1 VHDRGKS
8 AVRIHDHDEIS
19 APDHALDITAEGK
32 LARDGTADRKLAH
45 DGTADGKLAHDGT
58 ADRKL
63 AHDGRADGMLA
74 HEGTADRKLAHD
86 GRAYRELSLWF
97 DQLAAAG
104 DPLRAR
110 PRLEGNTEADVCIV
124 GAGLT
129 GLWTAYY
136 LLRAQPSLRVVV
148 LEAQIA
154 GFGASGRNGGWCS
167 SLFPLS
173 IRALARRYGRE
184 QALTMRRAMNHT
196 VDEVGAAVA
205 AEGIDCHWSKGGT
218 VNLAR
223 TDVQLDRIRAEV
235 EIDADADGVDGYT
248 LLSAAEA
255 VERVGASGV
264 LGASYTPHCARV
276 QPALLVRGLARA
288 VERLG
293 GTIFEHTPA
302 MEIRP
307 RIGVAGD
314 PCVAT
319 ERGIVRARQVIRATE
334 AWTSTLPG
342 SERDVAPVYSLMVAT
357 EPLPASFWDGDGAS
371 LGAGLANG
379 ETFSDA
385 RHLIIY
391 GQRTADNRL
400 AFGGRGAP
408 YHYGSRIDP
417 AFDRSDQV
425 FSTLRETLT
434 ELFPGLREHSFS
446 HGWGG
451 PLGIARDWHASVG
464 LNPETGVGWAGGY
477 VGDGVG
483 TTNLAGRTLTDLV
496 LGRDTELTR
505 LPWVGHQSRR
515 WEPEPLRWLE
525 MTAGLRAMATAD
537 AEERLTGR
545 ASVAARLMSPF
556 LGH

>member
-1 VHDRGKS
+1 V
-8 AVRIHDHDEIS
+8 
-19 APDHALDITAEGK
+19 TY
-32 LARDGTADRKLAH
+32 RD
-45 DGTADGKLAHDGT
+45 
-58 ADRKL
+58 
-63 AHDGRADGMLA
+63 
-74 HEGTADRKLAHD
+74 
-86 GRAYRELSLWF
+86 LSLWF
-97 DQLAAAG
+97 DQLGDAG
-104 DPLRAR
+104 DPLLPR
-110 PRLEGNTEADVCIV
+110 PALTGSTEADVCIV

-136 LLRAQPSLRVVV
+136 LLQAEPTLRVVV
-148 LEAQIA
+148 LEAEIA

-167 SLFPLS
+167 ALFPMS

-184 QALTMRRAMNHT
+184 QALTMRRAMNDT
-196 VDEVGAAVA
+196 VDEVGRAVV
-205 AEGIDCHWSKGGT
+205 AEDIDCHWSKGGT

-223 TDVQLDRIRAEV
+223 TPVQLDRVRAEV
-235 EIDADADGVDGYT
+235 EIDEDADRVDGYT
-248 LLSAAEA
+248 LLSAEEA
-255 VERVGASGV
+255 VTRVGATGV

-293 GTIFEHTPA
+293 GTIFERTPA
-302 MEIRP
+302 LEIRP
-307 RIGVAGD
+307 RIGTGD

-319 ERGIVRARQVIRATE
+319 GHGVVTARQVIRATE

-342 SERDVAPVYSLMVAT
+342 SERDVVPVYSLMVAT
-357 EPLPASFWDGDGAS
+357 EPLPASFWDGSGPTP
-371 LGAGLANG
+371 GAGLARG

-391 GQRTADNRL
+391 GQRTADDRL

-417 AFDRSDQV
+417 AFDHSEPV
-425 FSTLRETLT
+425 FAALRSTLL
-434 ELFPGLREHSFS
+434 ELFPALRPYSFS
-446 HGWGG
+446 HAWGG

-464 LNPETGVGWAGGY
+464 LDLATGLGWAGGY

-483 TTNLAGRTLTDLV
+483 TTNLAGRTLTDLA
-496 LGRDTELTR
+496 LGRDTALTR
-505 LPWVGHQSRR
+505 LPWVGHRSLR
-515 WEPEPLRWLE
+515 WEPEPLRWLG
-525 MTAGLRAMATAD
+525 MNAGLRAMSTAD

-545 ASVAARLMSPF
+545 SSLAARLMSPF

>member
-1 VHDRGKS
+1 MTG
-8 AVRIHDHDEIS
+8 
-19 APDHALDITAEGK
+19 PGHALG
-32 LARDGTADRKLAH
+32 ARP
-45 DGTADGKLAHDGT
+45 
-58 ADRKL
+58 
-63 AHDGRADGMLA
+63 
-74 HEGTADRKLAHD
+74 
-86 GRAYRELSLWF
+86 YRDLSLWF
-97 DQLAAAG
+97 DQLAG
-104 DPLRAR
+104 DSLQPR
-110 PRLEGNTEADVCIV
+110 PALDGDAEADVCIV

-136 LLRAQPSLRVVV
+136 LLQAEPTLRVVV

-167 SLFPLS
+167 ALFPVS

-184 QALTMRRAMNHT
+184 SALTMRRAMIDT
-196 VDEVGAAVA
+196 VDQVGAVVA
-205 AEGIDCHWSKGGT
+205 AEGIDCHWRKGGT

-223 TDVQLDRIRAEV
+223 TDVQLARVRAEV

-248 LLSAAEA
+248 LLSAEEA
-255 VERVGASGV
+255 TARVGASGV

-276 QPALLVRGLARA
+276 QPALLVRELARV

-293 GTIFEHTPA
+293 GTIFEGTPA
-302 MEIRP
+302 LEIRP
-307 RIGVAGD
+307 RVGTGGD

-319 ERGIVRARQVIRATE
+319 ATGVVRARQVIRATE
-334 AWTSTLPG
+334 AWTAELPG
-342 SERDVAPVYSLMVAT
+342 SQRDVVPVYSLMVAT
-357 EPLPASFWDGDGAS
+357 EPLPAAFWNGDGS
-371 LGAGLANG
+371 TPGAGLANG

-391 GQRTADNRL
+391 GQRTADDRL

-417 AFDRSDQV
+417 AFDRSNPV
-425 FSTLRETLT
+425 FAALRSTLS
-434 ELFPGLREHSFS
+434 ELFPALREHAFS

-464 LNPETGVGWAGGY
+464 LDARTGLGWAGGY

-483 TTNLAGRTLTDLV
+483 TTNLAGRTLTDLA
-496 LGRDTELTR
+496 LGRDTGLTR
-505 LPWVGHQSRR
+505 LPWVGHRSPR
-515 WEPEPLRWLE
+515 WEPEPLRWLG
-525 MTAGLRAMATAD
+525 MNAGLRAMSAAD

-545 ASVAARLMSPF
+545 ASLAARLMAPF